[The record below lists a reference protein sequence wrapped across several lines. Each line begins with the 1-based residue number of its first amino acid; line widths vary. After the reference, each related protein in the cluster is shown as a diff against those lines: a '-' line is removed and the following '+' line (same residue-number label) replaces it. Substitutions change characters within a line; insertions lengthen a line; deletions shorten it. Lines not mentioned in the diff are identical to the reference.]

1 MGAWAVN
8 GGQRNVTQF
17 PSGRVHSGNGGNGG
31 RFDRLQARLDRFDER
46 LRVVEGDLKRI
57 DEKLGNC
64 ATKSDIDKLKIW
76 ALVGALVGMSGV
88 LAWIFRFIAGAGDIA
103 GKLGP

>member
-8 GGQRNVTQF
+8 DGQSSVTQF
-17 PSGRVHSGNGGNGG
+17 PSGRVHRGNGG
-31 RFDRLQARLDRFDER
+31 RLDRLQARLDRFDER

-64 ATKSDIDKLKIW
+64 ATKSDIHKLKIW
-76 ALVGALVGMSGV
+76 AFVGALVGSSAV
-88 LAWIFRFIAGAGDIA
+88 LAWVFRFIAGSGDIA